1 MEKSHFQQE
10 IQGHQTHLLLQ
21 GWDFADDMMFKIP
34 VQSDN
39 LYIELRRLMKKG
51 TYHIGKQQKAQTSL
65 HICTVSL
72 EP

>member
-10 IQGHQTHLLLQ
+10 IQGHQTHFLLQ
-21 GWDFADDMMFKIP
+21 EWDFVDDMMFKIP

-51 TYHIGKQQKAQTSL
+51 TSHRQTAKAQTSL